1 MANKIEVQK
10 LNTEELKGE
19 LSTLQSHLQ
28 SLQYRNAITPLA
40 NGSEIPATRRQI
52 ARVLTELRGREL
64 AELAKTGNL
73 KRDKL
78 TARRRRMKK
87 A

>member
-10 LNTEELKGE
+10 LNTEELNTE
-19 LSTLQSHLQ
+19 LSALQSHLQ
-28 SLQYRNAITPLA
+28 SLQYKNGITPIA
-40 NGSEIPATRRQI
+40 NGCEIPAARRQI
-52 ARVLTELRGREL
+52 ARVLTELRSREL
-64 AELAKTGNL
+64 TELAKTGTV

-78 TARRRRMKK
+78 VARRRRMKK

>member
-10 LNTEELKGE
+10 LNTEELKSE
-19 LSTLQSHLQ
+19 LSTLQSLLQ
-28 SLQYRNAITPLA
+28 SLQYRNGITPLA

-52 ARVLTELRGREL
+52 ARVFTELRSREL
-64 AELAKTGNL
+64 TELAKTGGL
-73 KRDKL
+73 KRDKIV
-78 TARRRRMKK
+78 ARRSRLKK